1 MNSTRLLRF
10 SSSRLARGSD
20 GWKEIH
26 GASLLQEACVLNRNY
41 VPATWSV
48 LLPFFQFGFGAEMLS
63 VDHYCHAVLSRPFN
77 MTQSPGQIV
86 GVLWRTLQIQPWY
99 TVYYCTF
106 KISVFFFQGIL
117 QDPTLLEMFLFF
129 PMILLEIPFSEDACH
144 HRKKSSHDKSAKLN
158 WGAIPIKIKKQE
170 IFLLPLDV
178 IVLSLLSLENS
189 KFHKT
194 PPIYSPS
201 CTIP

>member
-1 MNSTRLLRF
+1 MSLLLGAFYYPFFSLGLEQRCCPLIITATLFLADHSTWPSHQDRLLVF
-10 SSSRLARGSD
+10 SEELCRYNPDILC
-20 GWKEIH
+20 I
-26 GASLLQEACVLNRNY
+26 
-41 VPATWSV
+41 T
-48 LLPFFQFGFGAEMLS
+48 
-63 VDHYCHAVLSRPFN
+63 VLSRS
-77 MTQSPGQIV
+77 Q
-86 GVLWRTLQIQPWY
+86 Y
-99 TVYYCTF
+99 
-106 KISVFFFQGIL
+106 FFFQGIL

-129 PMILLEIPFSEDACH
+129 PIILLEIPFSKDACH

>member
-63 VDHYCHAVLSRPFN
+63 VDHYCHAVFSRPFN

-86 GVLWRTLQIQPWY
+86 GVLGRTLQIQP
-99 TVYYCTF
+99 
-106 KISVFFFQGIL
+106 
-117 QDPTLLEMFLFF
+117 
-129 PMILLEIPFSEDACH
+129 
-144 HRKKSSHDKSAKLN
+144 
-158 WGAIPIKIKKQE
+158 
-170 IFLLPLDV
+170 
-178 IVLSLLSLENS
+178 
-189 KFHKT
+189 
-194 PPIYSPS
+194 
-201 CTIP
+201 